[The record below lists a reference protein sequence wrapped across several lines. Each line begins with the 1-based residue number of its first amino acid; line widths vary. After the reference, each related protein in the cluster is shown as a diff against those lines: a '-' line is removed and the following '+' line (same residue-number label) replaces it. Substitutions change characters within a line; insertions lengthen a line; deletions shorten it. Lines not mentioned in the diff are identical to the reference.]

1 MGVCDFPLMDKVCG
15 AVDFATNPAGT
26 VTDGLGAWIAKS
38 AGELASSA
46 ADLAAKAVNKT
57 TAIDLNAGWF
67 RDNYELLLPIGL
79 ALTVGIFCIQLM
91 TAAWRRDER
100 ALAKAAFGTMTG
112 VLFSFSAI
120 AFTTVAITVV
130 DALSDGL
137 FKAANTSIDDAI
149 RRVIKV
155 DQMGAM
161 YGLGWGVPALVAL
174 GCAIG
179 AFLYWG
185 VMVARKVGVLI
196 MVALAVFAGA
206 GGGWEVA
213 KRWRRGWIEATGT
226 LIVSKLLMT
235 VVFLIGVSAMGK
247 TDASDGMAALSDAMA
262 GIVVMVLVLLCPYA
276 TYKFVH
282 WASDGGGHDDMH
294 RTGVAGMAVAA
305 GAAKTAGSLAL
316 RAGTGAPAPQGPNQ
330 VPGAGTDGVASGIN
344 PSGGNLSKEGIDAG
358 PPKQQTRFRYG
369 EDPDASGDKGRAL
382 IQRPGI
388 PPLIT
393 RPGEDEP
400 EGSESAA
407 QGVAGG
413 SGHLTA
419 ASAPGGDMTSM
430 PPADPGPSASG
441 TPASASGPSATGS
454 ATPTNWV
461 YPTQPPSGS

>member
-120 AFTTVAITVV
+120 AFTVV

-161 YGLGWGVPALVAL
+161 YGLGWGVPALVAF

-305 GAAKTAGSLAL
+305 GAAKTAGSLAM
-316 RAGTGAPAPQGPNQ
+316 RASTGTPAPQGPNQ

-344 PSGGNLSKEGIDAG
+344 PSGNNLSKEGIAAG

-369 EDPDASGDKGRAL
+369 EDPNASGDKGRAL

-393 RPGEDEP
+393 RPGRTNRKGP
-400 EGSESAA
+400 NRLPKALRAA
-407 QGVAGG
+407 PVTSQP
-413 SGHLTA
+413 HRLRA
-419 ASAPGGDMTSM
+419 AT
-430 PPADPGPSASG
+430 
-441 TPASASGPSATGS
+441 
-454 ATPTNWV
+454 
-461 YPTQPPSGS
+461 

>member
-161 YGLGWGVPALVAL
+161 YGLGWGVPALVAF

-305 GAAKTAGSLAL
+305 GAAKTAGSLAM
-316 RAGTGAPAPQGPNQ
+316 RAGTGAPLRRVRTRSPVQGPM
-330 VPGAGTDGVASGIN
+330 ASPPVSTPRAPTSARRASTPAR
-344 PSGGNLSKEGIDAG
+344 PSS
-358 PPKQQTRFRYG
+358 
-369 EDPDASGDKGRAL
+369 
-382 IQRPGI
+382 RP
-388 PPLIT
+388 
-393 RPGEDEP
+393 
-400 EGSESAA
+400 
-407 QGVAGG
+407 
-413 SGHLTA
+413 
-419 ASAPGGDMTSM
+419 
-430 PPADPGPSASG
+430 ASG
-441 TPASASGPSATGS
+441 TAKTRTRAATRAGL
-454 ATPTNWV
+454 
-461 YPTQPPSGS
+461 